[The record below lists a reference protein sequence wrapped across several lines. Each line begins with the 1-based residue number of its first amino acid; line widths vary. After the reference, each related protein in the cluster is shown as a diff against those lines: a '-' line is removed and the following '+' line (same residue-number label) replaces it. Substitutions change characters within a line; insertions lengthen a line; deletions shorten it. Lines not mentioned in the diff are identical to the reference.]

1 MELQCERHRNPM
13 FDHPEFNMLG
23 REEADEPF
31 ASTLSVRPTTLG
43 PQVAKATTTAIMR
56 TTINSLAVE
65 LIDAIIGYVDEK
77 DDISRNHLLS
87 CSLVCR
93 LWISSSQRR
102 LFHHIKFGR
111 FWYLG
116 QTHPG
121 VQQLDQVLVNS
132 PHLASYIRVLEL
144 PNLSSS
150 RLSEY
155 SRYRGGIGT
164 DELLSPLLPK
174 LTQVQ
179 KLKISGLSWNDST
192 GDFRQSLRRVLE
204 LPSMAFVCISDAQFI
219 GADDFMTLLN
229 HTRGLLGLSLK
240 HIHVPPH
247 SLRVET
253 NQGED
258 NKETFERQ
266 PLSHLTFLDTICS
279 VWDGSSFFDWI
290 HGPRSHFRISHI
302 HTLHMSTPFTED
314 DSVNRLL
321 RAIGSSL
328 RHVFI
333 LLSYLGE

>member
-1 MELQCERHRNPM
+1 MELQCERHRNRM
-13 FDHPEFNMLG
+13 LDHPEFNMLG
-23 REEADEPF
+23 RKEDDEPF

-102 LFHHIKFGR
+102 LFHHIKFGKI
-111 FWYLG
+111 WYNA
-116 QTHPG
+116 QAHPG
-121 VQQLDQVLVNS
+121 VQQLDQVLVHS

-144 PNLSSS
+144 PNLSID
-150 RLSEY
+150 RLSTY
-155 SRYRGGIGT
+155 SLYRGRIGT

-179 KLKISGLSWNDST
+179 RLNISGLAWNYST
-192 GDFRQSLRRVLE
+192 GDFRQSLCRVLE
-204 LPSMAFVCISDAQFI
+204 LPSMAFVCIHDAQFI
-219 GADDFMTLLN
+219 GADDFTTLLN

-240 HIHVPPH
+240 HIHVPPQ
-247 SLRVET
+247 SLRVYT
-253 NQGED
+253 NQRED
-258 NKETFERQ
+258 TKETFERQ
-266 PLSHLTFLDTICS
+266 PLSHLTFLDAIC
-279 VWDGSSFFDWI
+279 VWYGSSFFDWI

-302 HTLHMSTPFTED
+302 HTLHMNTPFTEH

-328 RHVFI
+328 RHVSI